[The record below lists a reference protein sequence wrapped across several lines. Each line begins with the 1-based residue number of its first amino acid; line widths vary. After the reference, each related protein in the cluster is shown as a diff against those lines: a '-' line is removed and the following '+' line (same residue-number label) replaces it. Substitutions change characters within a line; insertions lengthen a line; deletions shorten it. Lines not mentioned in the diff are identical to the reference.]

1 MERGRGEPRGSRRAS
16 LSPYLG
22 TAWVLPALPSGQLQ
36 LESERGGLSGV
47 SLDVGA

>member
-1 MERGRGEPRGSRRAS
+1 MAEGSRGGLGGPS

-36 LESERGGLSGV
+36 LESKRGGLSEV
-47 SLDVGA
+47 SLDVDA